1 MSAIQKEMVV
11 NDVIRE
17 HPDTLGVFNRWGID
31 SCCGG
36 AKRLEEVAR
45 AHQFDL
51 EKLLQDL
58 NAADRS

>member
-1 MSAIQKEMVV
+1 MTAIQKERVV
-11 NDVIRE
+11 NDVIQE
-17 HPDTLGVFNRWGID
+17 HPATLPVFNRWGID

-45 AHQFDL
+45 SHRFDL

-58 NAADRS
+58 NAAC